1 MFLRSPGATD
11 PVPGDRAGIR
21 MTTFVATANKPLS
34 VRFSNL
40 FKPRDIFLHDGKSL
54 RRFTI
59 GAKLQMAVTGA
70 LAFLIVWSV
79 VATIAA
85 FNAMSGD
92 VARMQRQ
99 VSQMQVDVDAMRLAV
114 NDRAAQLE
122 QRTAFLGTMLA
133 GHASATQLSQQLP
146 QNTETP
152 NNPRAAAMLEGF
164 DRVDAMQTTM
174 ADRIQ
179 TMTRQRYNEAAA
191 ALRARGFDPARFQA
205 YRGQGGPLEPVADAG
220 DDADPRFRALFMTW
234 RALDQLETGAASIP
248 SARPIVTSVNFTSGY
263 GVRSD
268 PFRGSAAMHPGID
281 LAGPMGTPV
290 YATADGVVDRSEW
303 NNGGYGN
310 LIEITHAQGIQTR
323 FGHLSQRLVQ
333 IGQRI
338 HRGQLIGLMGSTGR
352 STGSHLHYEVRIDG
366 RPVNPIPF
374 MQQPAATMA
383 ALQRP
388 AAIGGPAA
396 GSR

>member
-1 MFLRSPGATD
+1 
-11 PVPGDRAGIR
+11 
-21 MTTFVATANKPLS
+21 MTTFVPTANQRGAVKFQNFF
-34 VRFSNL
+34 R
-40 FKPRDIFLHDGKSL
+40 PRDIFLHDGKSL
-54 RRFTI
+54 RRFTV
-59 GAKLQMAVTGA
+59 GAKLQMAVVGA
-70 LAFLIVWSV
+70 VAFLVIWSL
-79 VATIAA
+79 VATITA

-99 VSQMQVDVDAMRLAV
+99 VAQMETDVQAMRVAV

-122 QRTAFLGTMLA
+122 QRTAFLNSMLA

-146 QNTETP
+146 DSVETP
-152 NNPRAAAMLEGF
+152 ANASAAAMVSGF
-164 DRVDAMQTTM
+164 DRVDAMQT
-174 ADRIQ
+174 ALVDRLQ
-179 TMTRQRYNEAAA
+179 VMTRQRYNEAAA
-191 ALRARGFDPARFQA
+191 ALRAHGFDPARF
-205 YRGQGGPLEPVADAG
+205 YTGQGGPLEPADAG

-234 RALDQLETGAASIP
+234 RALDQLQTGVASIP
-248 SARPIVTSVNFTSGY
+248 SARPIVTSANFTSGY

-268 PFRGSAAMHPGID
+268 PFRGSAAMHAGID

-290 YATADGVVDRSEW
+290 YATADGVVGRSEW

-310 LIEITHAQGIQTR
+310 LIELNHGQGIQTR
-323 FGHLSQRLVQ
+323 YGHLSQRLVQ
-333 IGQRI
+333 AGQQI

-366 RPVNPIPF
+366 RAVNPIPF

-388 AAIGGPAA
+388 ATAAVGGPAA